1 MPATSSASDRG
12 LRNGAL
18 IVLVG
23 FMGAGKTT
31 VGQLLGEELGLPF
44 VDTDLAIQKRAGA
57 TIPGI
62 FASDGE
68 EGFRAL
74 EREVVTEVLAGPS
87 SVVALGGGA
96 VTDPETRSDLMDAL
110 VIHLGASYEQISERM
125 GAESTG
131 RPLLEVGDAREL
143 FRARQGLYR
152 SAADVVVDTDHKDP
166 KHVALEA
173 AAMAELLG
181 PTHLTRIWTAL
192 GEGGYPTYVGADLM
206 ARAEHFLPPFEHAEI
221 AYVITHPALAEL
233 SVPVAAALERRG
245 LRAHVGAVP
254 EGEESKSIAAAAVL
268 YDELAKAGAH
278 RSDVIIG
285 VGGGVVTD
293 LAGFVAST
301 YHRGMPVVHV
311 PTSLLGQVDAAV
323 GGKTG
328 VNLEHGKN
336 LVGTIHQP
344 SSVICDV
351 SLVKSLPEAELRAG
365 LAEVIKYGLI
375 ARPEILDLVADNVD
389 AIFERDEKVL
399 SAIVAR
405 SVEIKSSFVSR
416 DERDVGVRAYLN
428 YGHTFA
434 HAIERSGWASDGGVS
449 PIRHGEAVAL
459 GMMAAAHLAREL
471 GRIDE
476 GVVDLHRRVLELVGL
491 PTSANLDV
499 HMLEKAWRHDK
510 KYQNGVRFV
519 LLNDVG
525 SPEAGVPASGA
536 AIATALERM
545 AQ

>member
-1 MPATSSASDRG
+1 M
-12 LRNGAL
+12 

-23 FMGAGKTT
+23 FMGAGKST
-31 VGQLLGEELGLPF
+31 VGQLLAEELGLPF
-44 VDTDLAIQKRAGA
+44 VDTDIAVQKRAGA

-62 FASDGE
+62 FASRGE
-68 EGFRAL
+68 KAFRTL
-74 EREVVTEVLAGPS
+74 EREVVGEVLAGPR

-96 VTDPETRSDLMDAL
+96 VKDPQTRSELMDAL
-110 VIHLGASYEQISERM
+110 VIHLDTSYERVRERV
-125 GAESTG
+125 GAEPAE
-131 RPLLEVGDAREL
+131 RPLLEAEDPRALFEARG
-143 FRARQGLYR
+143 GLYR
-152 SAADVVVDTDHKDP
+152 SAADIVVETDHKDP

-173 AAMAELLG
+173 AAMAEHLG
-181 PTHLTRIWTAL
+181 PTHLTRVWTSL
-192 GEGGYPTYVGADLM
+192 GERGYPTYVGADLM
-206 ARAEHFLPPFEHAEI
+206 ARAEHFLPAFEHAEL
-221 AYVITHPALAEL
+221 AYVVTHPALMEL

-254 EGEESKSIAAAAVL
+254 EGENSKSIAAAAVL

-278 RSDVIIG
+278 RNDVVIG

-311 PTSLLGQVDAAV
+311 PTSLLAQVDAAI

-328 VNLEHGKN
+328 LNLEHGKN

-351 SLVKSLPEAELRAG
+351 RLLATLPEAELRAG
-365 LAEVIKYGLI
+365 LAEVIKYGFI
-375 ARPEILDLVADNVD
+375 SHPEILDLVADNVD
-389 AIFERDEKVL
+389 AIFERDEQVL
-399 SAIVAR
+399 STIVAR
-405 SVEIKSSFVSR
+405 SVTTKASFVSQ
-416 DERDVGVRAYLN
+416 DERDLGVRTHLN

-434 HAIERSGWASDGGVS
+434 HAIEHAAGWSGSEPRAEGLGGV
-449 PIRHGEAVAL
+449 RHGEAVAL

-476 GVVDLHRRVLELVGL
+476 GVVDLHRRVLEVAGL
-491 PTSANLDV
+491 PTRATLDV
-499 HMLEKAWRHDK
+499 RALEQSWRHDK
-510 KYQNGVRFV
+510 KYRDGVRFV
-519 LLNDVG
+519 LLNGVG
-525 SPEAGVPASGA
+525 SPESGVRASNA

-545 AQ
+545 AE

>member
-1 MPATSSASDRG
+1 V
-12 LRNGAL
+12 

-31 VGQLLGEELGLPF
+31 VGQLLSEELGLPF
-44 VDTDLAIQKRAGA
+44 VDSDLAIQRRAGA

-62 FASDGE
+62 FASGGE
-68 EGFRAL
+68 ETFRAL
-74 EREVVTEVLAGPS
+74 EREVVAEVLDGPP

-96 VTDPETRSDLMDAL
+96 VVDPETRSDLMDAL
-110 VIHLGASYEQISERM
+110 VIHLGTSYEHARERM
-125 GAESTG
+125 GAESYG
-131 RPLLEVGDAREL
+131 RRPLLEAGDPQEL
-143 FRARQGLYR
+143 FRAREGLYR
-152 SAADVVVDTDHKDP
+152 SAADVLVETDHKDP

-173 AAMAELLG
+173 AAMAELFG
-181 PTHLTRIWTAL
+181 PTHLTRIWTSL

-206 ARAEHFLPPFEHAEI
+206 ARAEHFLPPFDHAEL

-278 RSDVIIG
+278 RNDVIIG

-301 YHRGMPVVHV
+301 YHRGMPVVQV

-336 LVGTIHQP
+336 LVGTFHQP

-351 SLVKSLPEAELRAG
+351 GLLKSLPEAELRAG

-375 ARPEILDLVADNVD
+375 ARPEILDLVADNVE
-389 AIFERDEKVL
+389 AIFERDERVL

-405 SVEIKSSFVSR
+405 SVAIKSSFVSR
-416 DERDVGVRAYLN
+416 DERDEGVRAHLN

-434 HAIERSGWASDGGVS
+434 HAIERAGWTSTEPSEQRSSG
-449 PIRHGEAVAL
+449 IRHGEAVAL
-459 GMMAAAHLAREL
+459 GMMAAAHLAQEL
-471 GRIDE
+471 GRIDQ
-476 GVVDLHRRVLELVGL
+476 GVVDLHRRVIDLVGL
-491 PTSANLDV
+491 PTSATLDV
-499 HMLEKAWRHDK
+499 QMLEKAWLHDK

-525 SPEAGVPASGA
+525 APEAGVRASNA

-545 AQ
+545 AG